1 MLYQTLAALP
11 LYGRAYIDTLNISG
25 DLRRRLLDLGFT
37 PGSIVT
43 PLFRSPLGDP
53 TAYAVMGS
61 IIALRSSDAEAIYII
76 PVKKEESQ

>member
-1 MLYQTLAALP
+1 MLSLSLAASP
-11 LYGRAYIDTLNISG
+11 LCERVYINQLTVTG

-37 PGSIVT
+37 PGNTVV

-61 IIALRSSDAEAIYII
+61 IIALRRKDAEGIR
-76 PVKKEESQ
+76 VLSSQREGVL

>member
-1 MLYQTLAALP
+1 MLSLSLAASP
-11 LYGRAYIDTLNISG
+11 LCQRVYITKLNVTG

-37 PGSIVT
+37 PGNTVV

-61 IIALRSSDAEAIYII
+61 IIALRREDAETIR
-76 PVKKEESQ
+76 VFLSRKEDVL

>member
-1 MLYQTLAALP
+1 MLSLSLAASP
-11 LYGRAYIDTLNISG
+11 LCERAYINQLTVTG

-37 PGSIVT
+37 PGNSVT

-61 IIALRSSDAEAIYII
+61 IIALRQEDAESIQVFL
-76 PVKKEESQ
+76 PQKEDLL

>member
-11 LYGRAYIDTLNISG
+11 LYGRAYIDTLDIPG

-37 PGSIVT
+37 PGNLVT

-61 IIALRSSDAEAIYII
+61 IIALRRADAEAIHII